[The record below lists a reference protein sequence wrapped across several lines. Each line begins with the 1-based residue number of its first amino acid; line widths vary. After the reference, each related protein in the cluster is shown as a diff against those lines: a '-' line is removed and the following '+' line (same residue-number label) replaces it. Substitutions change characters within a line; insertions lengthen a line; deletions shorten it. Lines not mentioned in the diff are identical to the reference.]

1 MPTNS
6 QAPVPDQ
13 RPVLFT
19 AFEPSGDEHASV
31 IIEELLRRRPGL
43 RVCGWGGRKMAAA
56 GAEVVERTGED
67 AVMGIPGVAVIREH
81 IAINRRI
88 SAWMSEHRPV
98 LHVPVDSPAAN
109 FPVCKISRRLGV
121 PIVHMVAPQLWAWGH
136 WRVRKLK
143 RLTDHVMCLLPFEE
157 AWFREHGVPATF
169 VGHPIFTRP
178 IDEAEIDR
186 LLPEFGAALP
196 DAGVRLSVFPGSR
209 PAEAEKNF
217 PIMLAALRE
226 LTAQRPGLGAVCAAT
241 TDAMLTRLRRIAGEH
256 GGWPANLHP
265 VVGKPDAVIRWG
277 DVAMTVSGTNTL
289 RIARHRAP
297 MVIMF
302 RAGALQWNL
311 LGRWLLKSAHLALPN
326 LVAGARIV
334 PELMP
339 LLSDDHAPVVREVS
353 RLLDDRAAWEAQ
365 REALDAVSRQFE
377 GINAASRAADVIERA
392 LDR

>member
-1 MPTNS
+1 MPTRTN
-6 QAPVPDQ
+6 DTTQ
-13 RPVLFT
+13 RPVFFS

-43 RVCGWGGRKMAAA
+43 RVCGWGGPKMAAA
-56 GAEVVERTGED
+56 GAEVIERTGEN
-67 AVMGIPGVAVIREH
+67 AVMGIPGLEVIREH

-88 SAWMSEHRPV
+88 SAWMGANRPV

-186 LLPEFGAALP
+186 LLPGFAAALP
-196 DAGVRLSVFPGSR
+196 NASVRLSVFPGSR
-209 PAEAEKNF
+209 PGEAEKNF

-226 LTAQRPGLGAVCAAT
+226 LTAERPGLGVVCAAT
-241 TDAMLTRLRRIAGEH
+241 TDDMLTRLRRIAGEH
-256 GGWPANLHP
+256 GGWPSNLHP

-277 DVAMTVSGTNTL
+277 DVALSVSGTNTL

-353 RLLDDRAAWEAQ
+353 RLLDDRGAWEAQ
-365 REALDAVSRQFE
+365 REALDTVAGQFE